1 MSLLYRTGNRA
12 NRRAARERFAALRA
26 EAAAPIEHCA
36 GDIVNITRDDGTID
50 NVRVIAVWRSEG
62 IPMLTVAHHPHSLS
76 TFKVRADSVV
86 IDEASGGGR

>member
-1 MSLLYRTGNRA
+1 MSLLNRNGNRA

-26 EAAAPIEHCA
+26 EAAAPVEHCA
-36 GDIVNITRDDGTID
+36 GDIVDITRDDGRID
-50 NVRVIAVWRSEG
+50 TVRIISVWRSEG

-86 IDEASGGGR
+86 TDEAPGGGR